1 MTTDLQAQL
10 QALIGPE
17 EEWPDEVREYMH
29 ARYVMLSQRRE
40 ARDAIDVTFNARIEA
55 AIAVPD
61 AALLAVA
68 RMVKRGTLD
77 GLRAAMQ
84 ADIDATPHNSSDCVE
99 NIWYVEGVKDAMRRL
114 DQFGAHPTKEPLP

>member
-1 MTTDLQAQL
+1 MSDLRQDL

-17 EEWPDEVREYMH
+17 EEWPDEVKEYMH

-68 RMVKRGTLD
+68 RMVKRGTC
-77 GLRAAMQ
+77 GECEHGGFRSC
-84 ADIDATPHNSSDCVE
+84 P
-99 NIWYVEGVKDAMRRL
+99 IWMTYLYGTNVDWFSRDRDDMP
-114 DQFGAHPTKEPLP
+114 DFGCTLFSPTEEPQP

>member
-1 MTTDLQAQL
+1 MDLRQDLQAR
-10 QALIGPE
+10 IGPE

-61 AALLAVA
+61 AALLALA
-68 RMVKRGTLD
+68 RMVKRLCDLCEFSDPSVDD
-77 GLRAAMQ
+77 GFTMRDGPHHDYAA
-84 ADIDATPHNSSDCVE
+84 
-99 NIWYVEGVKDAMRRL
+99 R
-114 DQFGAHPTKEPLP
+114 PTEETKG

>member
-1 MTTDLQAQL
+1 MPDLRQDL
-10 QALIGPE
+10 QALIDPE

-68 RMVKRGTLD
+68 GMVKRGTC
-77 GLRAAMQ
+77 GECKK
-84 ADIDATPHNSSDCVE
+84 CVKWSGE
-99 NIWYVEGVKDAMRRL
+99 DRFVGRCLSLNRGTRFD
-114 DQFGAHPTKEPLP
+114 FGCTLFSPTEEPK